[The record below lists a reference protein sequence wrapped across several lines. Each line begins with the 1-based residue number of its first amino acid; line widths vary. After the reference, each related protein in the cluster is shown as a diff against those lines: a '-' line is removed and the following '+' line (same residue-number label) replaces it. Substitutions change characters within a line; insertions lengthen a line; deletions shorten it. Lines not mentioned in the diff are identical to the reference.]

1 MRGEHLRRR
10 LDDSDGGR
18 RAGVWLRIIVGAR
31 EPVRNESSCDDHAG
45 RDADE
50 GSTRSLLGLDRFHHD
65 HDIIEV
71 NRLGGGSRSVVWISA
86 TVAFAIIGC
95 TWALSIARYGGP
107 DEPAHVIRAAG
118 AAHGDLVGKP
128 VAGFE
133 PGYRQVTVSEPL
145 ASGDPACFRH
155 DETITAACAIATG
168 GSGDV
173 AVATSA
179 GTAPPWYYVIVGF
192 VARGLS
198 SGSDVMG
205 YRMAAL
211 LLCAAI
217 LGYAMARSH
226 RRGGWLLVAITPSAW
241 FLLGVVGTSGVEIA
255 LVALALVEAVNRFD
269 DPPSSGSL
277 NRVTIPLAICLL
289 LRPAAL
295 IDVIVVALVLVPTL
309 PRSINTKQ
317 MLRLAWPFAIVA
329 LATIAW
335 SRWSA
340 LVVTDRRTADSDSL
354 VTAFRR
360 SVEGIPTTVH
370 QAIGALGWNE
380 FYAPVLAQVAW
391 LATLGA
397 SAFWIVKRSRDRW
410 WPVRWVVAALVLPT
424 VVEVVIHTRI
434 GEVWQGRYSIP
445 FAMAG
450 VVYAGRSPA
459 PARPVIKAFVVAA
472 ALAEVLTL
480 WQTLRRFMVGLD
492 GSLVLRHATW
502 EPPLN
507 PWWLLVVNTA
517 AIAWLGAVALGSGND
532 VAEDID
538 DVIGRPGVVV

>member
-1 MRGEHLRRR
+1 
-10 LDDSDGGR
+10 
-18 RAGVWLRIIVGAR
+18 
-31 EPVRNESSCDDHAG
+31 
-45 RDADE
+45 
-50 GSTRSLLGLDRFHHD
+50 
-65 HDIIEV
+65 V
-71 NRLGGGSRSVVWISA
+71 NRLEGGSRSVVWLSA
-86 TVAFAIIGC
+86 TTAFAIIGC

-107 DEPAHVIRAAG
+107 DEPAHIIRAAG

-133 PGYRQVTVSEPL
+133 PGYRQVTVSALL

-155 DETITAACAIATG
+155 DETITAACAVATG
-168 GSGDV
+168 GTADV

-179 GTAPPWYYVIVGF
+179 GTAPPWYYLIVGV

-217 LGYAMARSH
+217 LGYAVARSH
-226 RRGGWLLVAITPSAW
+226 RYGRSGWLLVAITPSAW
-241 FLLGVVGTSGVEIA
+241 FLFGVVGTSGVEIA

-269 DPPSSGSL
+269 DPPSSVSL
-277 NRVTIPLAICLL
+277 NRVTVPLAICLL

-295 IDVIVVALVLVPTL
+295 IDVVVVALVLIPTL
-309 PRSINTKQ
+309 PRPITKKQ
-317 MLRLAWPFAIVA
+317 TMGLAWPFAIVA

-340 LVVTDRRTADSDSL
+340 FVVTDRRTADSDSL
-354 VTAFRR
+354 ATAFRR
-360 SVEGIPTTVH
+360 SMQGIPTTIH

-380 FYAPVLAQVAW
+380 FYAPVVAQVAW
-391 LATLGA
+391 VATLGA
-397 SAFWIVKRSRDRW
+397 ALFWIVKRSPDRW
-410 WPVRWVVAALVLPT
+410 WPMRWIVAALVLPT
-424 VVEVVIHTRI
+424 IVEVVIHTRI

-450 VVYAGRSPA
+450 VVYAGRSTTPA
-459 PARPVIKAFVVAA
+459 QALIRTFVAA
-472 ALAEVLTL
+472 AACAEVLTL

-492 GSLVLRHATW
+492 GSLVLRHAKW

-507 PWWLLVVNTA
+507 PWLLLAVNTA
-517 AIAWLGAVALGSGND
+517 AIAWLGAVAMGSGND
-532 VAEDID
+532 VPEDID
-538 DVIGRPGVVV
+538 DVVGRSGVVV